1 MLSIFCVREVY
12 SNKIRSALPE
22 NVAIRVTDRWD
33 GFETAVDP
41 REGTVVLIEWLDR
54 EEFRKLCVFKWF
66 YPLTP
71 VALVTHGVLENARF
85 LREVVIEE
93 VLWIGELEHELWPA
107 VQRMRGRGTLR
118 RLAAAFEHASEIPVK
133 LRRALTSAC
142 LGHPPFHSIAELAA
156 AVGCGTTT
164 LWHHWKR
171 FSPSDTPIRLEDF
184 IDWVLLFH
192 AASMKVPGKSWSRI
206 AADLGVHE
214 HTLGRIAKRLT
225 EQSLR
230 ELSASNITTGFAAW
244 LQPLL
249 QRLHRVSDLD
259 SVWNSSGT

>member
-1 MLSIFCVREVY
+1 MLSVFCARGIY
-12 SNKIRSALPE
+12 ADKITSALSGRVE
-22 NVAIRVTDRWD
+22 IRVTDRWER
-33 GFETAVDP
+33 FETSIDP
-41 REGTVVLIEWLDR
+41 REGSIVVIEWLDR
-54 EEFRKLCVFKWF
+54 AEFRKLCVFKWF

-85 LREVVIEE
+85 LRELVIEE
-93 VLWIGELEHELWPA
+93 VIWVGELEHELWPA

-133 LRRALTSAC
+133 LRRALTSASSS
-142 LGHPPFHSIAELAA
+142 HQPFHSVVELAA

-171 FSPSDTPIRLEDF
+171 FCPDDTPIRLEDF

-225 EQSLR
+225 QQSLR
-230 ELSASNITTGFAAW
+230 ELSATKTTQSFAAW

-249 QRLHRVSDLD
+249 QRLHRVPDLD
-259 SVWNSSGT
+259 SFWNASGV